1 MADNETAVKPG
12 FPEVQKN
19 NDEVARK
26 LADQDAAGHSTA
38 LTDADLRDTG
48 GALDKLAAA
57 HDKKVQDSKEDEPAP
72 VEPAPKEKPD
82 DKIVEPPVVKDP
94 PTTPPAPS
102 PEEVAKA
109 EAAKK
114 AEDFFKD
121 APKLPPNASPK
132 SAEAFSAVKIK
143 AAQEISAREQAL
155 ETLKKEKADLE
166 AKVKAAGD
174 VSPEA
179 LKELEDLRQWRA
191 KLDVEASPKFQEFDK
206 KVAANQEFIY
216 AQLKKSPAITDATIE
231 AIKKHGGPEM
241 VNMEK
246 IFEAVKDPAMQ
257 RLIENRLADIE
268 QQKFEKEKAVSD
280 TKANIGEYLKQQ
292 KESYAKSATAHNDA
306 TKTHFDE
313 YAAKLPWF
321 KEKPVD
327 EKADE
332 ATKKATA
339 EHNAFIKTVK
349 NHMDVALSNDSAD
362 MRAIL
367 LTGMAQLLYLQR
379 AHAGVTAEL
388 ESEKK
393 KLTEA
398 NEKLDKIAKSGTRLR
413 ESAAPPTPGTN
424 VTKKDSDIFHKK
436 AGDALDD
443 IAKQVMDERSRA
455 AGTK

>member
-1 MADNETAVKPG
+1 
-12 FPEVQKN
+12 
-19 NDEVARK
+19 
-26 LADQDAAGHSTA
+26 
-38 LTDADLRDTG
+38 
-48 GALDKLAAA
+48 
-57 HDKKVQDSKEDEPAP
+57 
-72 VEPAPKEKPD
+72 
-82 DKIVEPPVVKDP
+82 
-94 PTTPPAPS
+94 
-102 PEEVAKA
+102 
-109 EAAKK
+109 
-114 AEDFFKD
+114 
-121 APKLPPNASPK
+121 
-132 SAEAFSAVKIK
+132 
-143 AAQEISAREQAL
+143 
-155 ETLKKEKADLE
+155 
-166 AKVKAAGD
+166 

-339 EHNAFIKTVK
+339 EHNTFIKTVK

-388 ESEKK
+388 EAEKK

-398 NEKLDKIAKSGTRLR
+398 TEKLDKIAKSGTRLR